1 MTKARIL
8 ADYVAGGTTATEFDY
23 MDGVTSNVQ
32 TQLDAKL
39 PLAGGTMTGEVSIV
53 KSTDGGNVELLVENS
68 AGSGSTDETVTI
80 KAGQAGTV
88 GGKIVFARHGNYG
101 STGDK
106 SSTMNFYTADDN
118 VDNLRMHISKGGN
131 VGIGTASPSKNLH
144 VNGTTMGPVME
155 GEMIWSKDFTW
166 GSNTS
171 PSLTATG
178 LTYGNIGS
186 SGAIYMFHFY
196 WANETLTDSYGYSR
210 MYALYRNDYG
220 ALFASDI
227 ERTYGF
233 RSGTAGFQGYPY
245 ISNPGTSNS
254 GTTVTLPF
262 QNTGGGNA
270 SYNAIMYVSVHK
282 IHCDSLHETN

>member
-1 MTKARIL
+1 MTKARTL
-8 ADYVAGGTTATEFDY
+8 ADYVAGGTTAAEFDY

-155 GEMIWSKDFTW
+155 GEMIWS
-166 GSNTS
+166 
-171 PSLTATG
+171 
-178 LTYGNIGS
+178 
-186 SGAIYMFHFY
+186 
-196 WANETLTDSYGYSR
+196 
-210 MYALYRNDYG
+210 
-220 ALFASDI
+220 
-227 ERTYGF
+227 
-233 RSGTAGFQGYPY
+233 
-245 ISNPGTSNS
+245 
-254 GTTVTLPF
+254 
-262 QNTGGGNA
+262 
-270 SYNAIMYVSVHK
+270 
-282 IHCDSLHETN
+282 